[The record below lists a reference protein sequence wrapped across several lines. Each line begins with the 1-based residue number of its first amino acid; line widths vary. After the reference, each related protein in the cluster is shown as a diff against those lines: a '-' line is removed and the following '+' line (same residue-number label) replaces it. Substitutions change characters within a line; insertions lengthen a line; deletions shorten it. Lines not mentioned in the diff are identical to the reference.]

1 LLRVKAADA
10 NAWSLSHNG
19 EIVHLGRRRN
29 MTPGDFPSNRT
40 RRQELAE
47 LLTGREWSFEE
58 LRGALS
64 MSVRLLEDDLHHL
77 DRSLRR
83 GDRRLVVT
91 PSRCG
96 DCGYEFRGRAPK
108 HFHKPGRC
116 PRCRSEHILDTR
128 LEIAGR

>member
-1 LLRVKAADA
+1 MIPD
-10 NAWSLSHNG
+10 
-19 EIVHLGRRRN
+19 
-29 MTPGDFPSNRT
+29 DFPLKRT

-47 LLTGREWSFEE
+47 ILTSREWSFEE
-58 LRGALS
+58 LRSALS
-64 MSVRLLEDDLHHL
+64 MSVRLLEDDLHHV

-108 HFHKPGRC
+108 RFHTPGRC
-116 PRCRSEHILDTR
+116 PRCRCEHIFDAR
-128 LEIAGR
+128 LEIVAR